1 MAGVVLDRQKCDS
14 HLWDWVGLWFVLY
27 PVLVLN
33 IVVHVLVID
42 FSDVLFERLRFD
54 YVYRFTEHEHDAPSR
69 AILRGRLV
77 PPIQGEIR
85 VKIRVKTKSEIN
97 TPLVFTVIFTLVY
110 FANCSFTERGR
121 VWGRDCGSAGLRDCG
136 CDGGCGGESVTRRRL
151 PVRVPTQTGERAAA
165 QGVETGVGES
175 VGQ

>member
-1 MAGVVLDRQKCDS
+1 MAGVVLDRQECDS
-14 HLWDWVGLWFVLY
+14 HLGEGTDFGF
-27 PVLVLN
+27 VLVLN

-42 FSDVLFERLRFD
+42 VLTIFFERLRFD
-54 YVYRFTEHEHDAPSR
+54 YEYRFTEHEHEHDVPSR

-110 FANCSFTERGR
+110 FANCSF
-121 VWGRDCGSAGLRDCG
+121 
-136 CDGGCGGESVTRRRL
+136 
-151 PVRVPTQTGERAAA
+151 
-165 QGVETGVGES
+165 
-175 VGQ
+175 